1 MLYGV
6 KGWLVKNS
14 YLKRMK
20 MAQIRMIRW
29 MCGHT
34 RRHTIMNEDIRD
46 KVVETCVGDKMQDAR
61 LRWFEYVKRGAQRP
75 SEEVREVGS
84 DRLKDR

>member
-1 MLYGV
+1 
-6 KGWLVKNS
+6 
-14 YLKRMK
+14 
-20 MAQIRMIRW
+20 
-29 MCGHT
+29 
-34 RRHTIMNEDIRD
+34 MNEDIRD

-84 DRLKDR
+84 DRLNER